1 MWVSAFLGMMLTYAE
16 NVLAV
21 RYRSETEKRAV
32 GALAYLKNGLRSPI
46 LAGLYAVFCVLAS
59 FGMGN
64 MTQSSAAA
72 AALEHGCHIPPIWT
86 GVGVTILLL
95 GTVLGGMRTIGTVTQ
110 FLMPILSGGYLLAA
124 VIVLVQHAGQ
134 LGTAFATIFHA
145 AWHPAAVGGGTL
157 GTVLSA
163 GLRHGVFS
171 NEAGLGSSA
180 MIHSHAVD
188 AVHGQQGM
196 WSMVEVFVDT
206 MLCCTVTALVLLCTG
221 TAGTDGISGIAV
233 AFSSVFGIGAEPVL
247 SWMIALFALATL
259 LGWCCCGEVAVRYL
273 GGERGV
279 RWYRWA
285 YCFAGGLGAV
295 THLDML
301 RPCKWIDGDSELAWY
316 FAAIP

>member
-1 MWVSAFLGMMLTYAE
+1 MMLTYAE

-21 RYRSETEKRAV
+21 RYRSEAEEHAV

-72 AALEHGCHIPPIWT
+72 AALEQGCHIPPIWT

-171 NEAGLGSSA
+171 NEAGLGS
-180 MIHSHAVD
+180 
-188 AVHGQQGM
+188 
-196 WSMVEVFVDT
+196 
-206 MLCCTVTALVLLCTG
+206 
-221 TAGTDGISGIAV
+221 
-233 AFSSVFGIGAEPVL
+233 
-247 SWMIALFALATL
+247 
-259 LGWCCCGEVAVRYL
+259 R
-273 GGERGV
+273 
-279 RWYRWA
+279 
-285 YCFAGGLGAV
+285 
-295 THLDML
+295 
-301 RPCKWIDGDSELAWY
+301 K
-316 FAAIP
+316 